1 MANYRET
8 IAKNVALLL
17 KDGDLV
23 NLGVGIPTLVGNFVP
38 EGIDI
43 ILHGENGSVGIDG
56 RLPNAEEIF
65 ADEETFLGWES
76 AHRGDMTDYTE
87 GHKDLL
93 DAGSRPITLLPGA
106 ANFDI
111 ITSFTM
117 PRGGHLDKTVLGA
130 MQVDEEGNLANWL
143 IPGQKATGMGGAMDI
158 VAGTRE
164 VIVATT
170 LLAKDGS
177 PKLVEKCDLPL
188 TAVGVVTTVVTE
200 KCVVDITD
208 EGFVVKA
215 LYPGVSKEEII
226 AGIGAEVHFAD
237 DLKEMVE

>member
-17 KDGDLV
+17 EDGDLV

-38 EGIDI
+38 EGVDI
-43 ILHGENGSVGIDG
+43 VLHGENGSVGIEG
-56 RLPNAEEIF
+56 RLP
-65 ADEETFLGWES
+65 ETMFESGETLLAWES
-76 AHRGDMTDYTE
+76 THRGDDTDYRE

-111 ITSFTM
+111 VTSFAM

-130 MQVDEEGNLANWL
+130 MQVDEKGNLANWL

-158 VAGTRE
+158 VAGTKE
-164 VIVATT
+164 VIIATT
-170 LLAKDGS
+170 LTAKDGGA
-177 PKLVEKCDLPL
+177 KLLRQCTLPL
-188 TAVGVVTTVVTE
+188 TAKGVVSKVVTE
-200 KCVVDITD
+200 KCIVDITP
-208 EGFVVKA
+208 EGFVVTA
-215 LYPGVSKEEII
+215 ILPGVDQKEII
-226 AGIGAEVHFAD
+226 AGIDADVLFAD
-237 DLKEMVE
+237 NMKEMVE